1 MSENKIREPGDVLAA
16 SEEMLPGPGAYD
28 DGTDVRAAAYGEEV
42 VDTQNFAVG
51 IKPIVRG
58 VTTIEAG
65 DIVLGEISVVRP
77 QMAGVTIIDVR
88 GKSGRSILQAVEGT
102 LHVSG
107 IDRRYIKDVGDE
119 YRAGDVIRA
128 KVIKI
133 RGGPQLVTD
142 RPEYGILRATCPN
155 DGLVLEKVSA
165 SKLKCTECDKVVI
178 GKVASDYG
186 SGRV

>member
-1 MSENKIREPGDVLAA
+1 MLAA

-28 DGTDVRAAAYGEEV
+28 DGTDIRAAAYGEEV
-42 VDTQNFAVG
+42 VDTSDFSIGV
-51 IKPIVRG
+51 KPIVRG
-58 VTTIEAG
+58 IASIEAG

-107 IDRRYIKDVGDE
+107 IDRRYIRDVGDE
-119 YRAGDVIRA
+119 LRAGDVIRA
-128 KVIKI
+128 KVLKI

-155 DGLVLEKVSA
+155 DGLVLEKVSV
-165 SKLKCTECDKVVI
+165 SKLQCGECGKVIV
-178 GKVASDYG
+178 GKVATDYG
-186 SGRV
+186 SGKV